1 MIIIII
7 KIIKMNNIN
16 KYINDKSEFR
26 ILFNIQYIRNDIVS
40 QN

>member
-1 MIIIII
+1 MIII
-7 KIIKMNNIN
+7 KIIKMSNIN
-16 KYINDKSEFR
+16 KYINNKSEFR

>member
-1 MIIIII
+1 MIII

-16 KYINDKSEFR
+16 KYINNKSKFR